1 MAGNISGLWMKLNYE
16 GLLTAMLIVG
26 VLRCKNGNKTI
37 PAQMNCCST
46 VAEMGVT
53 IICKLYFPA
62 YLLVNHYYN
71 YYLSNYSRRIVLGS
85 IAEGQHTEDISNRA
99 EDHWEQFYD

>member
-1 MAGNISGLWMKLNYE
+1 MKLNYE
-16 GLLTAMLIVG
+16 GLLTA
-26 VLRCKNGNKTI
+26 VLNYRRGPCVVSKNGNKTI

-62 YLLVNHYYN
+62 YLLVNHDYN

-85 IAEGQHTEDISNRA
+85 IAEGHHTEDISNRA

>member
-1 MAGNISGLWMKLNYE
+1 MARNISGLWMKLNYE
-16 GLLTAMLIVG
+16 GLLTAVLIVG

-46 VAEMGVT
+46 VAVMGVT

>member
-1 MAGNISGLWMKLNYE
+1 MAGNISGLRMKLNYE
-16 GLLTAMLIVG
+16 GLLTAVLIVG